1 MSSYIE
7 VLTSFR
13 YTMSFIYQ
21 FNFILKLTYPFLGDI
36 GDFTTIS
43 NQLGLIVKPT
53 TTVNETPEL
62 KKPLETCQTHSK
74 TGIFSAELSKLADLS
89 LNPSNSSPNR
99 KKITKEDFNTTKGLK
114 HDSNPNDPLSQ
125 LDPLWSLK

>member
-1 MSSYIE
+1 M
-7 VLTSFR
+7 
-13 YTMSFIYQ
+13 FI
-21 FNFILKLTYPFLGDI
+21 FKLTYPYFLGDI

-62 KKPLETCQTHSK
+62 KKPLETCQTHHSK

-99 KKITKEDFNTTKGLK
+99 KKITKEDFITTKGLK
-114 HDSNPNDPLSQ
+114 QDSNPNDPLSQ

>member
-1 MSSYIE
+1 M
-7 VLTSFR
+7 
-13 YTMSFIYQ
+13 FI
-21 FNFILKLTYPFLGDI
+21 FKLTYLFSGDI

-89 LNPSNSSPNR
+89 MNPSNSSPNR
-99 KKITKEDFNTTKGLK
+99 KKITKEDFNKKEGLK
-114 HDSNPNDPLSQ
+114 QDTNPNDPLSQ

>member
-1 MSSYIE
+1 M
-7 VLTSFR
+7 
-13 YTMSFIYQ
+13 FI
-21 FNFILKLTYPFLGDI
+21 FKLTYLFLGDI

-99 KKITKEDFNTTKGLK
+99 KKITKEDFKNRSEIDQGLK
-114 HDSNPNDPLSQ
+114 QDSNPNDPLSQ

>member
-1 MSSYIE
+1 MTPLGETHCTKII
-7 VLTSFR
+7 F
-13 YTMSFIYQ
+13 
-21 FNFILKLTYPFLGDI
+21 KLNLSFLGDI

-53 TTVNETPEL
+53 TVNETPEL
-62 KKPLETCQTHSK
+62 KKPLETCHAHSK

-114 HDSNPNDPLSQ
+114 QDSNPNDPLSQ